1 MASALAT
8 LLRLAT
14 ITICLIVAASFALYA
29 VNQTSTASAHQQE
42 SLASGGAV
50 APANTPEGQIDTTET
65 HTTGVR
71 GVIDE
76 ITNTVTSP
84 FHGATASSNSEWAKR
99 GANLGFTLLVYGFG
113 LGFIA
118 RFVRVRTS

>member
-1 MASALAT
+1 MASAFAT

-14 ITICLIVAASFALYA
+14 ITICLIVSASFALYA
-29 VNQTSTASAHQQE
+29 INQTSTASAHQQE
-42 SLASGGAV
+42 SLATGGAV
-50 APANTPEGQIDTTET
+50 PPANTEEGQINTVET

-76 ITNTVTSP
+76 VTEKVTSP
-84 FHGATASSNSEWAKR
+84 FHGATASSKSEWVKR
-99 GANLGFTLLVYGFG
+99 GVNLGITLLVYGFG

-118 RFVRVRTS
+118 RVIRVRTS